1 MLLDFNIIS
10 STKFNFSQVY
20 PIVLFLLIIF
30 YSSSFPQI
38 WEQTSGPPD
47 GVVWAIGI
55 DDEDV
60 IYAADNAVLY
70 RSKDD
75 GDNWEFVHDWSSV
88 GAEIVSI
95 VFNDSGDVFVGV
107 WGGPGVFRS
116 TDDGVTWLEPNHTI
130 PNVNSVAIGF
140 NGDVI
145 AGTMYGVYISTNDGY
160 DWELRDNGFP
170 EPTIILTIFVDD
182 INNYFAGTYSGEDE
196 IYKSTDLG
204 MSWEGSGP
212 IYTWHTV
219 GFIINNSSNTLFASN
234 LDGSGVHRSTDNGHT
249 WEYFTSGIPQTSQ
262 DIPLISNESDQI
274 FAGSTSFGVFISV
287 DNGETWTDYLS
298 GLSNDVILSF
308 GINSKGILFAGT
320 WGDGVFRT
328 IQSTLSVETVSTN
341 IPSDFYLLQNYPNPF
356 NPGTRFKFGISKE
369 DEFELIIYDSI
380 GREIKTLFKKIL
392 SAGHYE
398 LDFEATD
405 LPSGIYY
412 AVLSSREFNKAIKII
427 LLK

>member
-1 MLLDFNIIS
+1 MKIN
-10 STKFNFSQVY
+10 
-20 PIVLFLLIIF
+20 LIILLVLITAICI
-30 YSSSFPQI
+30 YPQI
-38 WEQTSGPPD
+38 WEKTSGPAD
-47 GVVWAIGI
+47 GIVWAIGI

-60 IYAADNAVLY
+60 IYAGDNAVLY

-75 GDNWEFVHDWSSV
+75 GDSWDFVHDWSSV
-88 GAEIVSI
+88 GAEIASI

-116 TDDGVTWLEPNHTI
+116 TDNGVTWLGPNHSI

-170 EPTIILTIFVDD
+170 GPTIILTIFVDD
-182 INNYFAGTYSGEDE
+182 NNNYFAGTYGGEDV

-204 MSWEGSGP
+204 MSWEESGP
-212 IYTWHTV
+212 PISSPTICS
-219 GFIINNSSNTLFASN
+219 IINNSSNTLFASS
-234 LDGSGVHRSTDNGHT
+234 LDGSEVHRSTDNGHT
-249 WEYFTSGIPQTSQ
+249 WEYFTSGIPITAS
-262 DIPLISNESDQI
+262 DIILISNESDQI

-298 GLSNDVILSF
+298 GLSNDNILSF

-356 NPGTRFKFGISKE
+356 NPITIIEYTISN
-369 DEFELIIYDSI
+369 DRMVALSIYDI
-380 GREIKTLFKKIL
+380 MGKEVARLVNEYKP
-392 SAGHYE
+392 AGHYE
-398 LDFEATD
+398 IKFNASN
-405 LPSGIYY
+405 LPSGIYFY
-412 AVLSSREFNKAIKII
+412 TLTAGNKTITNKFV

>member
-1 MLLDFNIIS
+1 MLLDFNKIYS
-10 STKFNFSQVY
+10 SKFNFSNVY
-20 PIVLFLLIIF
+20 PLVLSLLLIS
-30 YSSSFPQI
+30 YSKSFSQI
-38 WEQTSGPPD
+38 WEQTSGPTN

-60 IYAADNAVLY
+60 IYAGDNAVLY
-70 RSKDD
+70 KSKDD
-75 GDNWEFVHDWSSV
+75 GDSWDFVHDWSSV
-88 GAEIVSI
+88 GVEITSI

-116 TDDGVTWLEPNHTI
+116 TDDGVTWLEPNDTI
-130 PNVNSVAIGF
+130 PYVNRVAVGL

-145 AGTMYGVYISTNDGY
+145 AATMNGVYISTNDGY

-170 EPTIILTIFVDD
+170 EPTIIMSIFVDD
-182 INNYFAGTYSGEDE
+182 INNYFAGTYSGQDA

-204 MSWEGSGP
+204 MSWYASGP
-212 IYTWHTV
+212 PIYW
-219 GFIINNSSNTLFASN
+219 FAIASIINNSSNTLFASSF
-234 LDGSGVHRSTDNGHT
+234 DAMGVHRSTDNGYT
-249 WEYFTSGIPQTSQ
+249 WEFFTSGIPITSQ
-262 DIPLISNESDQI
+262 DIALISNESDQI
-274 FAGSTSFGVFISV
+274 FAGSSNFGVYISV

-298 GLSNDVILSF
+298 GLSNDNILSF

-328 IQSTLSVETVSTN
+328 IQSTVSVETVSTN

-356 NPGTRFKFGISKE
+356 NPSTRFKFGISKE

-398 LDFEATD
+398 FDFEATD

-412 AVLSSREFNKAIKII
+412 AVLSSREFNQAIKII